1 MKTSFFTATLLA
13 LTVSLSTFVV
23 PVVQGGNI
31 LSSIFHPRQDP
42 NRHLQNNELPSPH
55 NQVPNLDWNSQIG
68 ASNQHTMQHQVA
80 STHDGQHAGP
90 GCRTRDRVYLPDMQS
105 FLIKTP
111 LTYEEAVQACEA
123 CGSELV
129 LVDGTNV
136 DRFREAF
143 SSLGLFSDQRFWIK
157 SWFGE
162 QVQRQG
168 DCPATYINPFMGN
181 RLEPVEDNCNARF
194 FALCY

>member
-1 MKTSFFTATLLA
+1 
-13 LTVSLSTFVV
+13 
-23 PVVQGGNI
+23 
-31 LSSIFHPRQDP
+31 
-42 NRHLQNNELPSPH
+42 
-55 NQVPNLDWNSQIG
+55 
-68 ASNQHTMQHQVA
+68 MQRQVA
-80 STHDGQHAGP
+80 SHNGP

-111 LTYEEAVQACEA
+111 LTYEEAIQACGA

-129 LVDGTNV
+129 LIDGTNV

-143 SSLGLFSDQRFWIK
+143 SSLGLFADQRFWIK
-157 SWFGE
+157 SWFNE

-168 DCPATYINPFMGN
+168 TCPATYVNSLMGN
-181 RLEPVEDNCNARF
+181 RLEPIEDDCQIRM